1 MKHKYWL
8 ETVLLCG
15 VMQSAPAQSIL
26 KNKDE
31 KELSLLLNEVVV
43 TGTGT
48 EHYLKDAP
56 VQTEVLMGKALEQYQ
71 ARNIDDLLSGLSPSL
86 TFHDGDMGSHI
97 QLNGLNND
105 YILIMI
111 NGKRMNGDIG
121 GQNDLNQLNPANIER
136 IEIVKGAASSLY
148 GSDALPESSISLPNG
163 AERKWNSPAPP
174 VWASMAMYGKAP
186 ASASATAN

>member
-8 ETVLLCG
+8 EAVLLCG

-56 VQTEVLMGKALEQYQ
+56 VQTEVLYKKAVELADLKGDETVLDLYCGIGTKAGIRRGDC
-71 ARNIDDLLSGLSPSL
+71 ARSHCGREEKRGAKRYHERSLCRRRGGGGHPRAVSG
-86 TFHDGDMGSHI
+86 
-97 QLNGLNND
+97 
-105 YILIMI
+105 
-111 NGKRMNGDIG
+111 G
-121 GQNDLNQLNPANIER
+121 GHCGR
-136 IEIVKGAASSLY
+136 CGC
-148 GSDALPESSISLPNG
+148 G
-163 AERKWNSPAPP
+163 
-174 VWASMAMYGKAP
+174 
-186 ASASATAN
+186 

>member
-8 ETVLLCG
+8 EAVLLCG

-56 VQTEVLMGKALEQYQ
+56 VQTEVLTGKATG
-71 ARNIDDLLSGLSPSL
+71 AISGAQHRRPSQRAQP
-86 TFHDGDMGSHI
+86 FPH
-97 QLNGLNND
+97 
-105 YILIMI
+105 
-111 NGKRMNGDIG
+111 
-121 GQNDLNQLNPANIER
+121 
-136 IEIVKGAASSLY
+136 
-148 GSDALPESSISLPNG
+148 LP
-163 AERKWNSPAPP
+163 
-174 VWASMAMYGKAP
+174 
-186 ASASATAN
+186 

>member
-8 ETVLLCG
+8 EAVLLCG

-56 VQTEVLMGKALEQYQ
+56 VQTEVLTGKALEQ
-71 ARNIDDLLSGLSPSL
+71 ISGAQHRRPSQRA
-86 TFHDGDMGSHI
+86 
-97 QLNGLNND
+97 QLF
-105 YILIMI
+105 
-111 NGKRMNGDIG
+111 
-121 GQNDLNQLNPANIER
+121 PP
-136 IEIVKGAASSLY
+136 
-148 GSDALPESSISLPNG
+148 LP
-163 AERKWNSPAPP
+163 
-174 VWASMAMYGKAP
+174 
-186 ASASATAN
+186 

>member
-8 ETVLLCG
+8 EAVLLCG

-56 VQTEVLMGKALEQYQ
+56 VQTEVLSAGA
-71 ARNIDDLLSGLSPSL
+71 ISGTQHRRPSQRAQP
-86 TFHDGDMGSHI
+86 FPH
-97 QLNGLNND
+97 
-105 YILIMI
+105 
-111 NGKRMNGDIG
+111 
-121 GQNDLNQLNPANIER
+121 
-136 IEIVKGAASSLY
+136 
-148 GSDALPESSISLPNG
+148 LP
-163 AERKWNSPAPP
+163 
-174 VWASMAMYGKAP
+174 
-186 ASASATAN
+186 

>member
-8 ETVLLCG
+8 EAVLLCG

-56 VQTEVLMGKALEQYQ
+56 YRQRYSREK
-71 ARNIDDLLSGLSPSL
+71 RWSNIR
-86 TFHDGDMGSHI
+86 H
-97 QLNGLNND
+97 
-105 YILIMI
+105 
-111 NGKRMNGDIG
+111 
-121 GQNDLNQLNPANIER
+121 
-136 IEIVKGAASSLY
+136 AA
-148 GSDALPESSISLPNG
+148 
-163 AERKWNSPAPP
+163 
-174 VWASMAMYGKAP
+174 
-186 ASASATAN
+186 

>member
-8 ETVLLCG
+8 EAVLLCG

-56 VQTEVLMGKALEQYQ
+56 CRQRCSREK
-71 ARNIDDLLSGLSPSL
+71 RWINI
-86 TFHDGDMGSHI
+86 
-97 QLNGLNND
+97 
-105 YILIMI
+105 
-111 NGKRMNGDIG
+111 R
-121 GQNDLNQLNPANIER
+121 R
-136 IEIVKGAASSLY
+136 AA
-148 GSDALPESSISLPNG
+148 
-163 AERKWNSPAPP
+163 
-174 VWASMAMYGKAP
+174 
-186 ASASATAN
+186 

>member
-8 ETVLLCG
+8 EAVLLCG

-56 VQTEVLMGKALEQYQ
+56 RADRGAHGKSAG
-71 ARNIDDLLSGLSPSL
+71 AISGAQHRRPSQRAQP
-86 TFHDGDMGSHI
+86 FPH
-97 QLNGLNND
+97 
-105 YILIMI
+105 
-111 NGKRMNGDIG
+111 
-121 GQNDLNQLNPANIER
+121 
-136 IEIVKGAASSLY
+136 
-148 GSDALPESSISLPNG
+148 LP
-163 AERKWNSPAPP
+163 
-174 VWASMAMYGKAP
+174 
-186 ASASATAN
+186 

>member
-48 EHYLKDAP
+48 EHYLKDA
-56 VQTEVLMGKALEQYQ
+56 A
-71 ARNIDDLLSGLSPSL
+71 
-86 TFHDGDMGSHI
+86 
-97 QLNGLNND
+97 
-105 YILIMI
+105 
-111 NGKRMNGDIG
+111 
-121 GQNDLNQLNPANIER
+121 
-136 IEIVKGAASSLY
+136 
-148 GSDALPESSISLPNG
+148 
-163 AERKWNSPAPP
+163 
-174 VWASMAMYGKAP
+174 
-186 ASASATAN
+186 